1 MSTFRKG
8 AYGFNKEDEC
18 HFEIA
23 AEEQG
28 TGYDLNEVS
37 EEYEYYMNVSVKSTN
52 SFIYLNNGSS
62 IFTAS
67 DEIRVGH
74 DTGFNF
80 MYKAKNNKVYA
91 LTIGY
96 GDLPTT
102 TFYVLLWKKPNL
114 ELFESYFSQNWTEIF
129 MSEKA

>member
-8 AYGFNKEDEC
+8 AYGFDKEDEC
-18 HFEIA
+18 HFEIY

-28 TGYDLNEVS
+28 TGYDLNEQS
-37 EEYEYYMNVSVKSTN
+37 IEYEYLLNVSVKSTN

-62 IFTAS
+62 VFSATN
-67 DEIRVGH
+67 EIRVSH

-80 MYKAKNNKVYA
+80 VYHPKNNKVYA

-102 TFYVLLWKKPNL
+102 TFFVLLWWKPNL
-114 ELFESYFSQNWTEIF
+114 EVFENYFSQNWTEIF
-129 MSEKA
+129 SEEKS